1 MASRKNI
8 KKAMEMAQAWDARK
22 RSAKKLFDKMGDID
36 EKLGSK
42 KTKKNKYGIKTP
54 TFKVPE

>member
-8 KKAMEMAQAWDARK
+8 KKAMEMATQDARK

-54 TFKVPE
+54 KFKVPE

>member
-1 MASRKNI
+1 MANRKNI
-8 KKAMEMAQAWDARK
+8 KKAMEMATQDARK
-22 RSAKKLFDKMGDID
+22 RSAKKLFDKMSDID